1 MAELRKLRR
10 IVFIASGVDRAHTWE
25 WLMEHLEGR
34 VELRFILLN
43 EGDSH
48 FERVA
53 RKRWPHVARVTYRS
67 PKDLP
72 RAFFQVW
79 CLLVKWAPDAVHVH
93 LKIAGLIALPA
104 AALAGVKERIYTRH
118 HSTYHHDYFPKAVK
132 QDRFISRCATRI
144 VASSA
149 AVEEVLTDLE
159 GVDPGRIRFIHYG
172 FDLDRVRDVSSEAI
186 GRVTKAYNP
195 SGRSPVIG
203 VVSRYVRWKGVEY
216 TVEAFRRLL
225 VTHPDA
231 LLVLAGTHG
240 PDEDAIRKVVRTLP
254 ENSYVEVEFEPD
266 VFALYRL
273 FDVFVH
279 VPVDRMIE
287 AYGQIYV
294 EALAAGVPS
303 IVTLSGI
310 ATEFIEAD
318 RQALVVPYR
327 DAGAVYEAL
336 ERLLADEDLRRS
348 LSREGSMA
356 VERFGL
362 ERFVEAHARLY
373 GADDPGGSIRHN
385 RSSDS
390 SGAGEPR

>member
-1 MAELRKLRR
+1 MAESRDLRR
-10 IVFIASGVDRAHTWE
+10 IVFIASGVDRARTWE
-25 WLMEHLEGR
+25 WLIEHLHGR

-48 FERVA
+48 FESVA
-53 RKRWPHVARVTYRS
+53 RERWPHVARVTYRS

-79 CLLVKWAPDAVHVH
+79 RLLVKWAPDAVHVH

-104 AALAGVKERIYTRH
+104 AAVAGVKERIYTRH
-118 HSTYHHDYFPKAVK
+118 HATYHHEYFPKAVK
-132 QDRFISRCATRI
+132 QDRFISRCATSI
-144 VASSA
+144 VAVSA
-149 AVEEVLTDLE
+149 VVEEVLTDLE
-159 GVDPGRIRFIHYG
+159 GVDPGHIQIIHHG
-172 FDLDRVRDVSSEAI
+172 FDLDRAREVSSEAI
-186 GRVTKAYNP
+186 QRMTEAYNP

-203 VVSRYVRWKGVEY
+203 VVSRYERLKGVEY

-231 LLVLAGTHG
+231 LLLLAGAYG
-240 PDEDAIRKVVRTLP
+240 PDEDAIRQVLETLP
-254 ENSYVEVEFEPD
+254 EASYVEVEFEPD
-266 VFALYRL
+266 IFALYRM
-273 FDVFVH
+273 FDMFVH
-279 VPVDRMIE
+279 VPVDRRIE
-287 AYGQIYV
+287 AYGMIYV

-303 IVTLSGI
+303 VVTLSGV

-327 DAGAVYEAL
+327 DAGAIYEAL
-336 ERLLADEDLRRS
+336 ERLLSDEDLRRS
-348 LSREGSMA
+348 LAREGSMA

-373 GADDPGGSIRHN
+373 EADDPGASIRHN
-385 RSSDS
+385 RSSAS
-390 SGAGEPR
+390 SEADEH

>member
-1 MAELRKLRR
+1 MAEPRNLRR
-10 IVFIASGVDRAHTWE
+10 IVFIASGVDRARTWE
-25 WLMEHLEGR
+25 WLIEHLHGR

-53 RKRWPHVARVTYRS
+53 RERWPHVARVTYRS

-79 CLLVKWAPDAVHVH
+79 RLLVKWAPDAVHVH

-104 AALAGVKERIYTRH
+104 ATLAGVKERIYTRH
-118 HSTYHHDYFPKAVK
+118 HSTYHQEYFPKAVK
-132 QDRFISRCATRI
+132 QDRFISRRATSI
-144 VASSA
+144 VAVSA
-149 AVEEVLTDLE
+149 VVEEVLTDLE
-159 GVDPGRIRFIHYG
+159 GVDPGHIQIIHHG
-172 FDLDRVRDVSSEAI
+172 FDLDRAREVPSEAVQ
-186 GRVTKAYNP
+186 RMTEAYNP
-195 SGRSPVIG
+195 STRSPVIG
-203 VVSRYVRWKGVEY
+203 VVSRYEKLKGVEY

-225 VTHPDA
+225 VTHPNA
-231 LLVLAGTHG
+231 LLLLAGAYG
-240 PDEDAIRKVVRTLP
+240 PDEEAIRQVLETLP
-254 ENSYVEVEFEPD
+254 EASYVEVEFEPD
-266 VFALYRL
+266 IFALYRL

-279 VPVDRMIE
+279 VPVDRKSE
-287 AYGQIYV
+287 AFGMIYV

-303 IVTLSGI
+303 IVTLSGV

-327 DAGAVYEAL
+327 DAGAVHEAL
-336 ERLLADEDLRRS
+336 ERLLSDEDLRRS
-348 LSREGSMA
+348 LAREGSMA

-373 GADDPGGSIRHN
+373 GADDPGVSIRHN
-385 RSSDS
+385 RSSAS
-390 SGAGEPR
+390 SEAAEH

>member
-1 MAELRKLRR
+1 MAEPRDLRR
-10 IVFIASGVDRAHTWE
+10 IVFIASDVDRARTWE
-25 WLMEHLEGR
+25 WLIEQLHGR

-43 EGDSH
+43 DGDSH

-53 RKRWPHVARVTYRS
+53 RKRWPNVARVTYRS
-67 PKDLP
+67 PKDLL

-79 CLLVKWAPDAVHVH
+79 RLLVKWAPDAVHVH
-93 LKIAGLIALPA
+93 LRIAGLIALPA
-104 AALAGVKERIYTRH
+104 AVVAGVKERIYTRH

-132 QDRFISRCATRI
+132 QDRFISWCATLI
-144 VASSA
+144 VAVSGM
-149 AVEEVLTDLE
+149 VEEVLTELE
-159 GVDPGRIRFIHYG
+159 AVDPGHIQVIHHG
-172 FDLDRVRDVSSEAI
+172 FDLDRAREVSSEAVQ
-186 GRVTKAYNP
+186 RMTEAYNP
-195 SGRSPVIG
+195 SGRSPVVG
-203 VVSRYVRWKGVEY
+203 VVSRYVKWKGVEY

-231 LLVLAGTHG
+231 LLVLAGAHG
-240 PDEDAIRKVVRTLP
+240 PDEDAIRQVLQTLP
-254 ENSYVEVEFEPD
+254 EASYVEVEFEPD

-279 VPVDRMIE
+279 VPVDRKIE
-287 AYGQIYV
+287 AYGMIYV

-310 ATEFIEAD
+310 ATEFVEAD

-327 DAGAVYEAL
+327 DAAAIYEAL
-336 ERLLADEDLRRS
+336 ERLLADEDLRRN
-348 LSREGSMA
+348 LAREGSMA

-373 GADDPGGSIRHN
+373 GADDPSV
-385 RSSDS
+385 
-390 SGAGEPR
+390 